1 MSVAQIV
8 FDQKTLNTKK
18 IVDEVRDRTHNTL
31 FSSQLKNGHGR
42 LEGYVTLE
50 WNSLSRRNTSL
61 LGKFVSYKE
70 NKLL

>member
-31 FSSQLKNGHGR
+31 FSSQLKNR
-42 LEGYVTLE
+42 PIMLEYLFLASPSTQV
-50 WNSLSRRNTSL
+50 
-61 LGKFVSYKE
+61 
-70 NKLL
+70 